1 MMNFSM
7 MFTMKAPTKKV
18 VLSALLAFVSGSAAF
33 AAHGPFVD
41 GDTVVFLGD
50 SITHNGGYLRYLREF
65 YTTRYPERKIA
76 IVNAGVGG
84 DTAIGCDERFPADV
98 TAWNPTV
105 VAVMFGM
112 NDCGLWLYGPN
123 VTAAQRALR
132 RQQLEDYRRALTAL
146 HARIGRECP
155 KADRFYMTPTPY
167 DDWSEAT
174 NLPPRAVG
182 FGDALGFAADIVRA
196 RAAEDGATMVDF
208 HARMRDEL
216 VKSLARDPTY
226 SFCPADRVHPK
237 VEGDYLMALAF
248 LAAQGVGP
256 RVSGVTV
263 DAARC
268 EAMRCENAEVSA
280 IVPHSDGGVE
290 FAVLAKALPLPIP
303 ENRRVRAEEWNVHSL
318 FDDESLAVDGL
329 FEGEWTLAI
338 DGETILTTNAVAW
351 RRGINL
357 SRFRTTP
364 QFRQAMAVHAK
375 LVEAQA
381 EEARLRKLAAT
392 RWFLGKTGR
401 ADLRDDCAKVAELVA
416 KWKRDGVNGYYE
428 SVCVPSYPT
437 DAPREAEIRRR
448 MVALEAEARELAAPK
463 PHRYA
468 LVCAARS
475 PLAAIAPKDGSTV
488 ELLSAARRDYYAK
501 ATEARRSSLADAAA
515 RAACSAGGT
524 APGKVR
530 LVWRYGHSPFALEV
544 IRADGKCVCKQD
556 GFSGREKTI
565 GNLEVGCRYEWTV
578 RDAKGATCRGAFA
591 TAGATPRLLDGGRVP
606 NVRDLGGW
614 KGLDGRRVRQA
625 LVFRSAGLNDN
636 AQASPE
642 WTRHLGEKGVGE
654 ALAGGIGA
662 LEGEI
667 AVLKAGAK
675 GSLGIVRGDEAFGGP
690 VKVWKSDAALDEFRS
705 LGVMAALAR
714 GGERAGELALSV
726 SEQSVRAV
734 VSPSGAACAE
744 VGCPVPGGTAFFV
757 REFESP
763 SECLLPLK
771 VGGDWFWALAV
782 NGCLVRNRLGC
793 GNGAP
798 AGEPSHPLAL
808 RLRKGANRIV
818 LAVTSGRDS
827 LGWRWTRDAAVSTA
841 DAIAAEVRALG
852 AMRDTLRAWSVGY
865 LPGAT
870 RIDDANRAFW
880 CGTLGIRTDLDLRSD
895 HERSGMSES
904 PLGEDVNWICVP
916 TAAVGAAA
924 IEDAAGREGMAKAL
938 RVFLDRAN
946 YPVDFHCIL
955 GRNRTGT
962 LAFVLNGLF
971 GVEIEDLRRDWETSA
986 FDGAQVAFDY
996 DAKVDGLERALGR
1009 YPGAT
1014 VRERLEGYVKS
1025 LGFTDADIATLRDIL
1040 LER

>member
-1 MMNFSM
+1 
-7 MFTMKAPTKKV
+7 MFLMKSITKKV
-18 VLSALLAFVSGSAAF
+18 VLSALLAAGACSAAF

-41 GDTVVFLGD
+41 GDTAVFLGD

-65 YTTRYPERKIA
+65 YVTRYPERKIA

-84 DTAIGCDERFPADV
+84 DTAVGCDERFPADV

-112 NDCGLWLYGPN
+112 NDCGIWLYGPN
-123 VTAAQRALR
+123 ATEEQRSHR
-132 RQQLEDYRRALTAL
+132 RQQLEDYRRAIAAL

-174 NLPPRAVG
+174 NLPPCAVG

-216 VKSLARDPTY
+216 VKLLARDPTY
-226 SFCPADRVHPK
+226 SFCPTDRVHPK
-237 VEGDYLMALAF
+237 VEGDYLMALTF

-263 DAARC
+263 DAARG
-268 EAMRCENAEVSA
+268 EATRCENAEVNA
-280 IVPHSDGGVE
+280 IVPQSDGGVE

-338 DGETILTTNAVAW
+338 DGEAILTTNAVAW

-357 SRFRTTP
+357 SRYRATP

-448 MVALEAEARELAAPK
+448 MVALEEEARALAKPK
-463 PHRYA
+463 KRVYR
-468 LVCAARS
+468 LSCASAA
-475 PLAAIAPKDGSTV
+475 PLAAIAPKDGV
-488 ELLSAARRDYYAK
+488 AVPLLTAARRDYYAK
-501 ATEARRSSLADAAA
+501 ATDARRSLLADAAV

-524 APGKVR
+524 APEKVR

-544 IRADGKCVCKQD
+544 VRDGGKVVCATE
-556 GFSGREKTI
+556 GILCREKTL
-565 GNLEVGCRYEWTV
+565 GNLEAGCRYVWTV
-578 RDAKGATCRGAFA
+578 RDAKGATCRGTFA
-591 TAGATPRLLDGGRVP
+591 TDGAAPRLLDGGRVP

-614 KGLDGRRVRQA
+614 KGMGGRRVRQG

-642 WTRHLGEKGVGE
+642 WAQRRGEMGVSEMLAKGIV
-654 ALAGGIGA
+654 A

-667 AVLKAGAK
+667 AALKAGAK
-675 GSLGIVRGDEAFGGP
+675 GSLEIVQGEAALAGP
-690 VKVWKSDAALDEFRS
+690 VKVWKSDAALDEYQA
-705 LGVMAALAR
+705 LGVLAALAR
-714 GGERAGELALSV
+714 GGAGELALSV

-744 VGCPVPGGTAFFV
+744 IGCPVPGGTAFFAC
-757 REFESP
+757 EFDSP
-763 SECLLPLK
+763 SEWLLPLK

-793 GNGAP
+793 GNDAQ
-798 AGEPSHPLAL
+798 AGEPSHPLAI
-808 RLRKGANRIV
+808 RLRKGTNRIV

-827 LGWRWTRDAAVSTA
+827 LSWRWVRDSKVAAA
-841 DAIAAEVRALG
+841 DAITAEMRALG
-852 AMRDTLRAWSVGY
+852 AMRDTLRAWSVGC

-880 CGTLGIRTDLDLRSD
+880 RGTLGIRTDLDLRSD
-895 HERSGMSES
+895 HERTGMVAS
-904 PLGEDVNWICVP
+904 PLGEDVKWICVP

-924 IEDAAGREGMAKAL
+924 IEDAAGREGMAQAL

-946 YPVDFHCIL
+946 YPIDFHCIL

-962 LAFVLNGLF
+962 LAFVLNGLL
-971 GVEIEDLRRDWETSA
+971 GVGIEDLRRDWETSA
-986 FDGAQVAFDY
+986 FDGAPIAFDY
-996 DAKVDGLERALGR
+996 DAKVDALERSLAR

-1040 LER
+1040 LEP